1 MKTVNGSFLSFL
13 KREGLIDGKKQIISE
28 YQNLPSGNKKS
39 VAFVNSPKPQVI
51 QEKPVIMNLNPAN
64 ICEHCG
70 LVDDCVCESHF
81 DDWQDDGPLSFADGY
96 DEEIK
101 GWGDWTDDMILQDEE
116 MQE

>member
-13 KREGLIDGKKQIISE
+13 KREGLISGKKQIISE
-28 YQNLPSGNKKS
+28 YKLLSENKKS
-39 VAFVNSPKPQVI
+39 VAFSPNPQVI
-51 QEKPVIMNLNPAN
+51 EEKPIIINLNPAN
-64 ICEHCG
+64 ICEYCG
-70 LVDDCVCESHF
+70 LADDCGCESHF

-101 GWGDWTDDMILQDEE
+101 GWGDWSNDMSLQDEE